1 MVPCSSAVAFTV
13 AILSTAWATKCESS
27 STSCMVP
34 EKEVAS
40 EIYATQLIQSRSG
53 RRIKQFGDDDSKK
66 KCTKAADVIFLVDSS
81 GSVVKGGPDNINK
94 PGKDGVMET
103 RKFIKKVVLGLKL
116 GSDKKSTRIG
126 IGQFSGRKWE
136 DTYPNHV
143 YNTVEI
149 ALSKGTS
156 EGEVTKAIEAMTW
169 HHKSQGK
176 HNLSDPETYTGE
188 GINWVLNDKSMFGSA
203 RKEKEIP
210 KVLVIVTDG
219 ESNSKWEE
227 KGTKEYSPG
236 KEAKKARDQNINVI
250 AVGIGFDEKNTG
262 AIKELESLV
271 DDKKKLYKLKD
282 YSELNK
288 LVDTITTE
296 TCPPKPTPAPPLRD
310 LTPRPTPLPTPEP
323 TPSPTPL
330 PTPKPT
336 PVPTPLPTPEP
347 TPSPTP
353 LPTPKPTPLPTP
365 VPTPLP
371 TPEPTPSPTPLPTP
385 KPTPLPTPVPTPLP
399 TPEPT
404 PSPTPLP
411 TPKPTPLPTPV
422 PTPLPTPMPTI
433 CEKIKTDLVFL
444 IDSSGSVGQKNVDS
458 TAKFLKEVVKELPVA
473 ADSVRVGVVQYSGLD
488 KYDNEDNKFHHT
500 LEQPL
505 KHGTTLEKVNKALDG
520 MKWHGKGDGGTELAD
535 PMTYTGEGINHV
547 LQKEFPRGRRGAKKI
562 LVILTDGQS
571 NSRNGDFK
579 VDKMADKARSQ
590 RIVVLAVGI
599 GKDVHRP
606 ELDAMAGNDDHVFQ
620 SDGYSGLSKLTAK
633 LSAETNAVICK

>member
-371 TPEPTPSPTPLPTP
+371 TP
-385 KPTPLPTPVPTPLP
+385 
-399 TPEPT
+399 
-404 PSPTPLP
+404 
-411 TPKPTPLPTPV
+411 
-422 PTPLPTPMPTI
+422 MPTI

>member
-1 MVPCSSAVAFTV
+1 MVPCSSVVAFAV
-13 AILSTAWATKCESS
+13 AILSTAWATQCESS
-27 STSCMVP
+27 STSCMVTEEGDAP
-34 EKEVAS
+34 E
-40 EIYATQLIQSRSG
+40 IHATKLIQLNSG
-53 RRIKQFGDDDSKK
+53 RRIKQLGDDDSKK
-66 KCTKAADVIFLVDSS
+66 KCTKAADIIFLVDSS
-81 GSVVKGGPDNINK
+81 GSVVKGGPDNV
-94 PGKDGVMET
+94 GKKDFDGVMET
-103 RKFIKKVVLGLKL
+103 RNFIKKVVNGLKL

-371 TPEPTPSPTPLPTP
+371 TP
-385 KPTPLPTPVPTPLP
+385 
-399 TPEPT
+399 
-404 PSPTPLP
+404 
-411 TPKPTPLPTPV
+411 
-422 PTPLPTPMPTI
+422 MPTI